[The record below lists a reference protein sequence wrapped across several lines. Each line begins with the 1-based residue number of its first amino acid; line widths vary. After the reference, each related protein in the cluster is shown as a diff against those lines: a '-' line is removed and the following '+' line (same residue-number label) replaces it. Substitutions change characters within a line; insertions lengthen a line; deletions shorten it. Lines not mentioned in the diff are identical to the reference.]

1 MFYKKITIVLLSF
14 FLILANNKATASV
27 DLVDNQGFTGPRL
40 ILTGVC
46 IVASTALLVGYK
58 FYASGQD
65 EWALPCRINLT
76 RKFPFFRFGAAS
88 TPDLPDAKKDLKTRL
103 KGLSPTAARELF
115 IDDARKAGAKL
126 AIAKIQ
132 SQVEPAENFFNDLI
146 KLYEDGVLVD
156 PRINIDH
163 IKLNPTES
171 YPLLLES
178 LKRLGTEQTTLS
190 RQLLTAAGSPSR
202 KLKPVGSDSPV
213 TTPQS
218 SRKSTLSS
226 ALQDLQQE
234 NDDDDL

>member
-27 DLVDNQGFTGPRL
+27 DLVDNQGFTGQRL

-76 RKFPFFRFGAAS
+76 RKFPFLRFGAAH
-88 TPDLPDAKKDLKTRL
+88 TPDLPDVEKDLQTRL
-103 KGLSPTAARELF
+103 KGLSPPEARDLF
-115 IDDARKAGAKL
+115 IDDARKAGAQL
-126 AIAKIQ
+126 ALAKIE
-132 SQVEPAENFFNDLI
+132 SQVEPAENFFNGLI
-146 KLYEDGVLVD
+146 KLYEDGILVD
-156 PRINIDH
+156 PRINIEH

-178 LKRLGTEQTTLS
+178 LKWLGAEHTTLS
-190 RQLLTAAGSPSR
+190 MQLLTTAGSPSW
-202 KLKPVGSDSPV
+202 KLKLRQWLTSCDATVI
-213 TTPQS
+213 
-218 SRKSTLSS
+218 
-226 ALQDLQQE
+226 
-234 NDDDDL
+234 